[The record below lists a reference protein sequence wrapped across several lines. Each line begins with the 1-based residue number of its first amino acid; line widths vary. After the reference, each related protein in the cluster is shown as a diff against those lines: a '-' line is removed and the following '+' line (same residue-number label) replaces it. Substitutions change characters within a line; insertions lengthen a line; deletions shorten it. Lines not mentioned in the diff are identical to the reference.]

1 MDKTT
6 IYWQLI
12 LCRVPRF
19 LFTAWLAGALGL
31 GGVYLAQAQVQVP
44 QALVPQA
51 QAQIQTQA
59 QAIIASG
66 WARPSIADRPG
77 VAYLTLTNRGTDDR
91 LLVVTSPTSAKIE
104 IHSHKMQNNI
114 MRMRRLDALPLP
126 ANSTTTMAPH
136 GNHLMLFGLAK
147 PLTENMALP
156 LTLYFE
162 KTPPLTLT
170 IRVQNSPPHSPSK
183 QE

>member
-31 GGVYLAQAQVQVP
+31 GGVYFAQAQEP

-51 QAQIQTQA
+51 IM
-59 QAIIASG
+59 ASG
-66 WARPSIADRPG
+66 WARPSIADRPT
-77 VAYLTLTNRGTDDR
+77 VAYLTLINRGTDDR

-170 IRVQNSPPHSPSK
+170 IRVQNSPPRAQSK